1 MKTVLLASTSRTRI
15 SLLMAAGV
23 PVEAHPPG
31 VDEAAVKQ
39 ALRAEGASPE
49 AAAEALAELK
59 ATRLSLRRPEALVV
73 GADQMLDCEN
83 RWFDKPDDRA
93 AARRQLLE
101 LRGRRHRLISAVVMM
116 QNGVRLWHHTAG
128 ATLTMRA
135 FSEAFLDTYLEK
147 AGPAILSSVG
157 AYQLEGLGSQLFS
170 AIDGDH
176 FTILGL
182 PLLPLLEMFRQHGV
196 IPT

>member
-49 AAAEALAELK
+49 AAAEARAELK